1 MSASETVGRSA
12 GPGPRTWRAAVVL
25 FLTVFAVGLG
35 LSGASAVWTQSGA
48 VTAQVTT
55 GKWVDYSRSGFSMP
69 LAASV
74 TRTDCSLVH
83 CWTQLSWK
91 NDAKLNS
98 GTDKVTYRLEATEND
113 RLRVIGPNR
122 PIEGS
127 APETTLWTSRPLP
140 GFRAESLRVTITPY
154 VNGVAGTPT
163 VKDLWIDRTGSTW
176 LADAR

>member
-1 MSASETVGRSA
+1 MSVSETAGHSA

-25 FLTVFAVGLG
+25 FLTVFVVGLG

-69 LAASV
+69 LVASTSRADCNPFFCS
-74 TRTDCSLVH
+74 TR
-83 CWTQLSWK
+83 LSWT

-98 GTDKVTYRLEATEND
+98 GTDKVTYRVEATQID
-113 RLRVIGPNR
+113 RMRVIEPGRPNQS
-122 PIEGS
+122 S
-127 APETTLWTSRPLP
+127 ASEMTLTTSRPY
-140 GFRAESLRVTITPY
+140 GRAESVRITITPY

-163 VKDLWIDRTGSTW
+163 VKELWLDRNGGTW
-176 LADAR
+176 LTDAR